1 MQTLPV
7 LLQTLSF
14 NSAAFSLLTAGAE
27 GRAQVGAEVP
37 KYLPQFSPQL
47 WELQVSRK
55 GKAAY

>member
-1 MQTLPV
+1 M

-37 KYLPQFSPQL
+37 KYRPQFSPQL